1 MEENQKNNQEELPE
15 KVADNKVPVSGY
27 IMLLIAILIFSG
39 VLAKNQGWNMFDFN
53 TLNGTFGVMKTQKAN
68 FMGAG
73 GVGARAGF
81 LFALSLVPGVMLAM
95 GVIELVEHYGGLKAA
110 QKMLTPVLRPILGI
124 PGICVVALVSSL
136 QSTDAGAGMTRGLHK
151 EGFINAPETLVFAAF
166 QFTAGGL
173 ISNYLS
179 SGSALFSIMTVP
191 IFVPL
196 VVMLLLKVVGANMMR
211 LYCAKYVRED
221 DF

>member
-1 MEENQKNNQEELPE
+1 MEDNQKKPQEKLPVE
-15 KVADNKVPVSGY
+15 AADKKVPIAGY
-27 IMLLIAILIFSG
+27 IILVVAILIFSG
-39 VLAKNQGWNMFDFN
+39 VLAKMQGWNMFDFN
-53 TLNGTFGVMKTQKAN
+53 TLNGAFGVMKGEKST

-73 GVGARAGF
+73 GAGARAGF

-95 GVIELVEHYGGLKAA
+95 GIIELVEYYGGLKAA
-110 QKMLTPVLRPILGI
+110 QKMLTPILRPILGI

-196 VVMLLLKVVGANMMR
+196 VVMLLLKIVGANMMR
-211 LYCAKYVRED
+211 VYCAKYVRED
-221 DF
+221 EF